1 MGLFIKFE
9 KIGHR
14 FSENRASIRTTYS
27 ASPQELE
34 NSETQTA
41 RNAKRQERKWSGT
54 RNDVISNAFFSN
66 IVINMSEANHPT
78 RKFDAPFMF

>member
-1 MGLFIKFE
+1 M
-9 KIGHR
+9 
-14 FSENRASIRTTYS
+14 

-54 RNDVISNAFFSN
+54 RNARNANHQNTQNHFFSN
-66 IVINMSEANHPT
+66 IIIIMSEANPPKT
-78 RKFDAPFMF
+78 